1 MMSEYRDPTLEK
13 LFRESEREFEG
24 EAITEQV
31 MARTRNRLF
40 TLAAA
45 GISLS
50 LIAALVGWYL
60 FAGPLL
66 DFAVLVSQFLTHPL
80 LDLGEGWLAL
90 VFMPVNNF
98 ASISV
103 LLVKGLLTT
112 WKKLTGAALIR

>member
-13 LFRESEREFEG
+13 LFRESEREFKG

-40 TLAAA
+40 ALAAA

-50 LIAALVGWYL
+50 LI
-60 FAGPLL
+60 
-66 DFAVLVSQFLTHPL
+66 AVLVSQFLTHPL

>member
-1 MMSEYRDPTLEK
+1 MMSEYRDPALEK

-24 EAITEQV
+24 EAITERV

-66 DFAVLVSQFLTHPL
+66 DFAVLVSQFMTNPL

-98 ASISV
+98 ASLSV
-103 LLVKGLLTT
+103 LLAKGLLMA
-112 WKKLTGAALIR
+112 WKRLTGASLIR

>member
-1 MMSEYRDPTLEK
+1 MMSEYRNPALEQ
-13 LFRESEREFEG
+13 LFRESAREFEG
-24 EAITEQV
+24 EAITERV

-40 TLAAA
+40 ALAAA

-50 LIAALVGWYL
+50 LIAVLVGWYL

-103 LLVKGLLTT
+103 LLVKGLLTA

>member
-1 MMSEYRDPTLEK
+1 MMSEYRNPALEQ
-13 LFRESEREFEG
+13 LFRESAREFKG

-40 TLAAA
+40 ALAAA

-50 LIAALVGWYL
+50 LIAVLVGWYL

-103 LLVKGLLTT
+103 LLVKGLLTA

>member
-1 MMSEYRDPTLEK
+1 MMSEYRDPMLER

-24 EAITEQV
+24 ESITERV
-31 MARTRNRLF
+31 MARTRNRLL

-50 LIAALVGWYL
+50 LVAALVGWYL

-66 DFAVLVSQFLTHPL
+66 GFAVLISQFLTHPL

-90 VFMPVNNF
+90 VFMPVNNL
-98 ASISV
+98 ASLSV
-103 LLVKGLLTT
+103 LLVKGLLTA
-112 WKKLTGAALIR
+112 WKRLTGAALIR